1 MTADNVAVAR
11 QGYNHVEPNAGQR
24 SSLRPV
30 IRAQPVISL
39 HRRGLFTLI
48 VLHALAAILAATA
61 WLSWIL
67 MSGALG
73 SQVTLLAV
81 MGLVACAAALSW
93 RTGRGFVSSLIM
105 VGFDGFALLFAAFFA
120 FAGYT
125 LIFGS

>member
-30 IRAQPVISL
+30 IRAQLISL
-39 HRRGLFTLI
+39 QRRGLFTLI

>member
-11 QGYNHVEPNAGQR
+11 QGYNHIEPNAGQR

-30 IRAQPVISL
+30 IRAQLISL
-39 HRRGLFTLI
+39 QRRGLFTLI

>member
-30 IRAQPVISL
+30 IRAQLISL
-39 HRRGLFTLI
+39 QRRGLFTLI

-105 VGFDGFALLFAAFFA
+105 VGFDGFALIFAAFFA